1 MTLVKPS
8 LLVVF
13 ACTIPLLTACRGAE
27 SHVATPEAVDTTA
40 FARLQK
46 LVGSWTCTTDDSAVR
61 IHYRLV
67 SSSSVLVE
75 TFTTPSGKETLTLY
89 HPDGR
94 HLLATHYCG
103 QGNQPRLR
111 LRSSSGASFV
121 FGFHD
126 ATNLSRRDA
135 AHLER
140 LQLTPH
146 GNDALERVETYTEA
160 GAEEVTRYACH
171 RGD

>member
-1 MTLVKPS
+1 MS
-8 LLVVF
+8 LL
-13 ACTIPLLTACRGAE
+13 AACRGAE
-27 SHVATPEAVDTTA
+27 SHVATPEAIDASA
-40 FARLQK
+40 FVRLQK
-46 LVGSWTCTTDDSAVR
+46 LTGSWTCTTGDSTVR

-75 TFTTPSGKETLTLY
+75 TFATPSGKETLTLY
-89 HPDGR
+89 HPDGP

-121 FGFHD
+121 FGFQD
-126 ATNLSRRDA
+126 ATNLPRKDA

-140 LQLTPH
+140 LQLTPQ
-146 GNDALERVETYTEA
+146 GDSALERVETYTEA
-160 GAEEVTRYACH
+160 GTEETTHYAC
-171 RGD
+171 RRSE